1 MFLSYEP
8 DGQGHG
14 SMFRICQAL
23 LKNAILLHSSLV
35 AGVYF
40 FHECS
45 MFIQGVTAIT
55 MAETGV

>member
-1 MFLSYEP
+1 MSDFKVVQ
-8 DGQGHG
+8 GQGRGSTFRVCHG
-14 SMFRICQAL
+14 H

-35 AGVYF
+35 AGVSF